1 MKIGVWGESTYG
13 NRILDGLNSEVVARN
28 AFSFKIYR
36 KVLTVFYVE
45 ERMKAFARQG
55 KCSFVASSR
64 GHELTQFPKAP
75 KPCRR

>member
-1 MKIGVWGESTYG
+1 MATVAV
-13 NRILDGLNSEVVARN
+13 DGLNSETAARN
-28 AFSFKIYR
+28 EFSFKIYR